1 MWSGEVALP
10 AGEDITLKFVKT
22 FTANDDMEVIE
33 WQDGDDVVLKVDAAT
48 APLLAGDIQRAVSEG
63 DEPDS
68 EVFGSCYA
76 ITVVGPAAD
85 AAVAEAAEAV
95 EAVEA
100 VEEEVAAE
108 AIVEPEAVAAE
119 APPAEAPPAE
129 AEAAAAAEP
138 AAEASA
144 DAPVEA
150 EDEDAEEGEAE
161 GEAAVASALPEGVEE
176 IVEDAQGWITY
187 RFIADEVPMR

>member
-33 WQDGDDVVLKVDAAT
+33 WQDGDDVVLKVDAAA

-85 AAVAEAAEAV
+85 AAVAEAAAAA

-100 VEEEVAAE
+100 VEEEVMV
-108 AIVEPEAVAAE
+108 VEPEAVA
-119 APPAEAPPAE
+119 AEAPPAE

-150 EDEDAEEGEAE
+150 EDEEAEEGEAE
-161 GEAAVASALPEGVEE
+161 GPAVASALPEGVEE

-187 RFIADEVPMR
+187 RFIADEVPLR